1 MRCGP
6 LGTNWHG
13 TAKSSFCDRSGLYK
27 SGAYAVKVLCL
38 TLGDLHGVHHELRLR
53 EEQSSLTTVQKS
65 AEGIVE
71 AKASKARTV
80 ERSTELVTNVGI
92 ASVKQRK
99 LPSVRRRMKP
109 ELGSEEGA
117 SVGLLRSYN
126 Q

>member
-1 MRCGP
+1 M
-6 LGTNWHG
+6 
-13 TAKSSFCDRSGLYK
+13 SS
-27 SGAYAVKVLCL
+27 
-38 TLGDLHGVHHELRLR
+38 
-53 EEQSSLTTVQKS
+53 VQKS

-80 ERSTELVTNVGI
+80 ERSTDFVTNVGI

-109 ELGSEEGA
+109 RLGSDEGA
-117 SVGLLRSYN
+117 LVGLLRPYN